1 VPTNLT
7 VLEGL
12 LETSN
17 GPDGRLSSQ
26 DRIAQQS
33 WHPGDNLTPLE
44 QEMVDDAQAGELVDL
59 GGGGFTPTEMK
70 AWADGRTIRAA
81 VLRHLLVDGQWPV
94 SARGVQLRS
103 VRISGH
109 LNLEGEA
116 LRCPL
121 SLDCCYFDGDE
132 PICLDHASASQII
145 LTRCQLPSLS
155 GEMLAVK
162 EFDLRD
168 STLTGPLRLKNAYIA
183 GRLSCHNTHLTGA
196 DSENNALHADWM
208 KVGGGL
214 FLDGTFTAAGA
225 VRLPGADITGP
236 LVCSGAQLNG
246 TDPDG
251 NALHAAGIK
260 VSGGVYL
267 ESGFTAAGAVRLTGA
282 DITGQLSFRDG
293 HLTGTDRG
301 NALVAD
307 GLKVVGGVFLIGEFT
322 AAGTV
327 RLPGADIT
335 GPLVCSGAQLNGAD
349 PDGNALHADWMK
361 VGGGVFLDNGFST
374 TTGAIRLRG
383 ADITGPL
390 SCHSAQLNGTDR
402 NGNALNADWV
412 KIGGGVFLDEGFSA
426 AGAISLVAANTRA
439 SIYLIPAALA
449 GEEKLALNAARAQIG
464 DTLRWAP
471 AVEVLGQVN
480 LEGATVGQLED
491 VWSRERPNGFW
502 PDGGKLRLTGFTY
515 DRFGGDHRAT
525 MAQRLAWIRSQYKDD
540 NPAAFAAQPYEQLA
554 AVYRRAGQDGQAR
567 KVAIA
572 RRADLRTYGNLNP
585 YRKAGNW
592 LLDKTIKYG
601 YQSWRAGLGL
611 AALFVIFTVLSFFAQ
626 QHHLI
631 VPEGNFKGATPS
643 ATNCTST
650 YPCFYPAG
658 YSVDTVIPIINVHQA
673 DNWGP
678 DGAAPWGQAFVTASW
693 VATAVGWALATLL
706 VAGYTGLVRQD

>member
-1 VPTNLT
+1 
-7 VLEGL
+7 
-12 LETSN
+12 
-17 GPDGRLSSQ
+17 
-26 DRIAQQS
+26 
-33 WHPGDNLTPLE
+33 
-44 QEMVDDAQAGELVDL
+44 MVADAQAGELVDR
-59 GGGGFTPTEMK
+59 GGGRFTLAEMK
-70 AWADGRTIRAA
+70 AWAEDRTIRAA

-109 LNLEGEA
+109 LNLKGEA

-132 PICLDHASASQII
+132 PICLDHASASQVI
-145 LTRCQLPSLS
+145 LTTCQLPGLS

-168 STLTGPLRLKNAYIA
+168 STLTGPLRLPSAYVA
-183 GRLSCHNTHLTGA
+183 GRLSCRNARLTGT
-196 DSENNALHADWM
+196 DSEKTALHADWM

-236 LVCSGAQLNG
+236 LVCSGAQLTG
-246 TDPDG
+246 TGPDG
-251 NALHAAGIK
+251 DALHAVGIK

-267 ESGFTAAGAVRLTGA
+267 ESVSTAAGAVRLMGA
-282 DITGQLSFRDG
+282 DITGQLSFHDA
-293 HLTGTDRG
+293 HLAGTDRDG
-301 NALVAD
+301 NALAAD
-307 GLKVVGGVFLIGEFT
+307 GLKVAGGVFLIGEFT

-335 GPLVCSGAQLNGAD
+335 GPLVCSSAHLTGTD
-349 PDGNALHADWMK
+349 PDRNALHADWIK
-361 VGGGVFLDNGFST
+361 VGGGVFLDKRFSA
-374 TTGAIRLRG
+374 TGAVRLPG

-390 SCHSAQLNGTDR
+390 SCHSAQLTGSDR
-402 NGNALNADWV
+402 NGNALYADWMKV
-412 KIGGGVFLDEGFSA
+412 GGGVFLDEGFSST
-426 AGAISLVAANTRA
+426 GTISLVAAHTGA

-449 GEEKLALNAARAQIG
+449 GEKKLALNAARAQIG

-471 AVEVLGQVN
+471 AVQVLGQVN

-491 VWSRERPNGFW
+491 VWNGERPNGFW
-502 PDGGKLRLTGFTY
+502 PDSGQLRLDGFTY
-515 DRFGGDHRAT
+515 GRFGGDQQAT
-525 MAQRLAWIRSQYKDD
+525 MEQRLEWIRSGYQGD

-554 AVYRRAGQDGQAR
+554 AVYRRAGQDSQAR
-567 KVAIA
+567 EVAIA
-572 RRADLRTYGNLNP
+572 RRADLRAYGNLNG
-585 YRKAGNW
+585 YRNAGNW

-611 AALFVIFTVLSFFAQ
+611 AALFIIFTVLSFCAQ

-631 VPEGNFKGATPS
+631 VPVGNFKGAAPS

-658 YSVDTVIPIINVHQA
+658 YAADMVIPIINVHQA

-693 VATAVGWALATLL
+693 VATGVGWALATLL